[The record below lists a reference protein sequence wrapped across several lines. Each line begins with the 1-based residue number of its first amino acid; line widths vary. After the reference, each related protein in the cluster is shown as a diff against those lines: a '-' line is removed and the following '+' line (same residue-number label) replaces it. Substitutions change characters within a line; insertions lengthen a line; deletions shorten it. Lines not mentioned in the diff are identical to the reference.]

1 MISLKLTQMSLSKQ
15 MNKDIEMKN
24 VCSISNKS
32 KSEVSRKF
40 TRAELRV
47 KNDIMEFQTKR
58 TTTGKY
64 QVTLSNYIISESG
77 NECVINVEFKNYFV
91 ICIVFGKEYP
101 FEPPDITY
109 VSGSNE
115 EVMDMF
121 DIEMKLKL
129 PLLQRVEWKPILSLN
144 SVLFSIEL
152 LLINKESIVSSVNDS
167 DCETNEME
175 MVVTKR
181 KMKEYSEWNSKLTT
195 LIEEDES
202 VNESF
207 DQSNQWYIVYQMEN
221 LKMKSDGVYKY

>member
-15 MNKDIEMKN
+15 QMNKDIEMENICNTNTNNKN
-24 VCSISNKS
+24 
-32 KSEVSRKF
+32 EVARKF

-64 QVTLSNYIISESG
+64 EVTLSNYIISETG

-115 EVMDMF
+115 DIMDMF

-129 PLLQRVEWKPILSLN
+129 PLLQKSEWKPILSLN
-144 SVLFSIEL
+144 SILFSIEL
-152 LLINKESIVSSVNDS
+152 LLINKESYVTSITDS
-167 DCETNEME
+167 ENEME
-175 MVVTKR
+175 MVYSKR
-181 KMKEYSEWNSKLTT
+181 KMRDYSEYNSKLNT
-195 LIEEDES
+195 LIEEDENMDEN
-202 VNESF
+202 VEE
-207 DQSNQWYIVYQMEN
+207 SNQQYILYQMEN
-221 LKMKSDGVYKY
+221 LKMKNDAVYKH